1 MKKILILLLAAV
13 LAFSGCGKNEEQAAI
28 RVGVCVPSVQVDY
41 LQPLK
46 QELQNAGCQVRI
58 LDGKYS
64 QAFQNRQVAWLV
76 QEQYDLIVIQPVI
89 RSAEQA
95 LLKGLG
101 AAHIPAV
108 VLGSAPEDVPSAG
121 QICHVGYSE
130 EQAGAL
136 QGLCILR
143 TPDRG
148 DLNEDGKVSC
158 AILAGPEDYR
168 NTAVHTDS
176 CMTALA
182 HAGIETKLLECL
194 FGAHTAGRGQAQAAG
209 LLSRF
214 GDEVEVLFCGS
225 EQVALGALE
234 ALQAAGKTVNRDLYV
249 VAMGGSKSLLGCVE
263 RGELTGTVMA
273 DHQDL
278 AVQVTQAAKAL
289 LAGQSPSD
297 RKASYVLKEAG

>member
-1 MKKILILLLAAV
+1 MKKYLILLLTVV
-13 LAFSGCGKNEEQAAI
+13 LALSGCGKNEEQALI
-28 RVGVCVPSVQVDY
+28 RVGICVPSVQEEY
-41 LQPLK
+41 LQPLE
-46 QELQNAGCQVRI
+46 QELQKAGCQVRI
-58 LDGKYS
+58 LDGKYN
-64 QAFQNRQVAWLV
+64 QAFQNRQVACLV
-76 QEQYDLIVIQPVI
+76 QEHYDLIVIQPVI
-89 RSAEQA
+89 RAAAQA
-95 LLKGLG
+95 LLKGLD

-108 VLGSAPEDVPSAG
+108 VLESVPVDAPSAG
-121 QICHVGYSE
+121 QVCHVGYSE

-148 DLNEDGKVSC
+148 DLNGDGIVSC

-168 NTAVHTDS
+168 NTAIHTDS
-176 CMTALA
+176 CMTVLA

-194 FGAHTAGRGQAQAAG
+194 FGEHTAGRGQAQAAG

-249 VAMGGSKSLLGCVE
+249 VAMGGSKSLLGCLE

-278 AVQVTQAAKAL
+278 AVQVTLAAKAL

>member
-1 MKKILILLLAAV
+1 MKKILILLIAAV
-13 LAFSGCGKNEEQAAI
+13 LALSGCGKDEEQAAI
-28 RVGVCVPSVQVDY
+28 RVGVCVPSVGEAY

-76 QEQYDLIVIQPVI
+76 REHYDLIVIRPVI

-95 LLKGLG
+95 LLKGLD

-108 VLGSAPEDVPSAG
+108 VLGSAPEAPSAG
-121 QICHVGYSE
+121 QVCHVSYSE

-148 DLNEDGKVSC
+148 DLNGDGIVSC
-158 AILAGPEDYR
+158 AILAGPEDYLD
-168 NTAVHTDS
+168 TAIHTAS
-176 CMTALA
+176 CLTALA
-182 HAGIETKLLECL
+182 HAGIEAELLECL
-194 FGAHTAGRGQAQAAG
+194 FGEHTAGRGQAQAAG

-234 ALQAAGKTVNRDLYV
+234 ALRAAGKTVNQDLYV
-249 VAMGGSKSLLGCVE
+249 VALGGSKSLLGCVE

>member
-1 MKKILILLLAAV
+1 MKKFLILLLVVV
-13 LAFSGCGKNEEQAAI
+13 LAFSACSKDEEQAAI

-76 QEQYDLIVIQPVI
+76 REHYDLIVIQPVI
-89 RSAEQA
+89 RAAEQA
-95 LLKGLG
+95 LLKGLD

-108 VLGSAPEDVPSAG
+108 VLGSAPEDAPSTG
-121 QICHVGYSE
+121 QVCHVGYRE

-136 QGLCILR
+136 QGLCVLR

-148 DLNEDGKVSC
+148 DLNGDGIVRC
-158 AILAGPEDYR
+158 AILAGPEDR
-168 NTAVHTDS
+168 LDTAVHTDS
-176 CMTALA
+176 CLTALD
-182 HAGIETKLLECL
+182 HAGIEVQVLECL
-194 FGAHTAGRGQAQAAG
+194 FGEHDPGRGQAQAAG
-209 LLSRF
+209 LLSRY
-214 GDEVEVLFCGS
+214 GDEIEVLFCGS

-234 ALQAAGKTVNRDLYV
+234 ALRAAGKAVNRDLYV
-249 VAMGGSKSLLGCVE
+249 VAMGGGKSLLGCVE
-263 RGELTGTVMA
+263 RGELTGTVLA

-278 AVQVTQAAKAL
+278 AVQVTRAAKAL

-297 RKASYVLKEAG
+297 RNASYVLKEAG